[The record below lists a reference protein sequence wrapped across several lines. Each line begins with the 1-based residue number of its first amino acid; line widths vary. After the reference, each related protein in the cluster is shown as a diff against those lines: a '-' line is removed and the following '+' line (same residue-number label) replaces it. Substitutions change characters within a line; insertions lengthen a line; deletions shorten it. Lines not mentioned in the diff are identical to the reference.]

1 MNREEFDAH
10 VRAVE
15 RRYQGH
21 PLALRLRLAAL
32 AAIGFAG
39 LLAGFVLVFAL
50 ASVFLVPAWI
60 LPLGEGWPFWF
71 LGIGGLLGG
80 GVAVARALWVRITPP
95 EGRVVMPR
103 EAPAL
108 HALLEEL
115 RGRLHAGR
123 FHRVVITSTTNAAV
137 CEVPRLGV
145 LGWPRHWLQLGLPL
159 LESLSAA
166 EMRAVVAHE
175 LAHLS
180 GRHGRFGTW
189 IYRLRRSWDQ
199 VFARLHEPR
208 VQSTVS
214 LRPLLLKFID
224 WFWPRFNAHA
234 FVLSRANEF
243 DADAVAARL
252 AGAENIASALL
263 QLDLRGRLLGEKFWP
278 DLWLDANRSAELPRD
293 VFLRLRDTLR
303 APPPAE
309 ARTWLEQAFRW
320 TTSNDD
326 THPCLSERLRAV
338 AQLPAGIERGDWPPW
353 PSAPIPSAAESL
365 LGVALE
371 KVRAD
376 VEAAWRKDCAENWR
390 ARHTR
395 AAALHDR
402 LAGIDS
408 ARSSETDPAVLWE
421 RAGVL
426 MNLDGDAAAA
436 PVLRQLTDLRPEH
449 AGANFCLGRH
459 LLAENDPTGETHL
472 ERAMATDE
480 DSVPGACELLLVH
493 YRRLGQTDR
502 IRETQA
508 RLDRHEAAVA
518 ASHAERLN
526 VTAGDTFIPHTL
538 TPEELGGLR
547 AVLAADAMVASAD
560 LVQKE
565 MRHFPKQRLFVLV
578 LRCRRAWYQL
588 PNRDLDQAA
597 VARLLPKIR
606 LPGRQLVIAPHGGF
620 RTFAARLAR
629 LPSARIFPDPK
640 WEHHSPPASF

>member
-15 RRYQGH
+15 RRFQGR
-21 PLALRLRLAAL
+21 PVALRMRLAAL
-32 AAIGFAG
+32 AAVGYAG

-60 LPLGEGWPFWF
+60 LPIGEGWPFWF

-80 GVAVARALWVRITPP
+80 AVAVSRALWVRITPP
-95 EGRVVMPR
+95 EGCVVTRR

-108 HALLEEL
+108 HGLLDEL
-115 RGRLHAGR
+115 RGKLHAGR
-123 FHRVVITSTTNAAV
+123 FHRVVVTGVANAAV
-137 CEVPRLGV
+137 SEVPRLGV

-166 EMRAVVAHE
+166 ELRAVVAHE
-175 LAHLS
+175 FAHLS

-208 VQSTVS
+208 VEGAIS

-252 AGAENIASALL
+252 AGAENIATALL
-263 QLDLRGRLLGEKFWP
+263 QLELRGRLLGDKFWP
-278 DLWLDANRSAELPRD
+278 DLWLDANRSAEPPRD

-320 TTSNDD
+320 TTSIDD

-338 AQLPAGIERGDWPPW
+338 GQLPAGVERGDWPPW
-353 PSAPIPSAAESL
+353 PAAPIPNAAESL
-365 LGVALE
+365 LGKALE

-376 VEAAWRKDCAENWR
+376 VDAAWRKDSAENWR
-390 ARHTR
+390 ARHSR
-395 AAALHDR
+395 AAALNDR

-408 ARSSETDPAVLWE
+408 GRSSETDPAVLWE

-436 PVLRQLTDLRPEH
+436 PVLRQLTALRPDH

-459 LLAENDPTGETHL
+459 LLAENDPAGEAHL

-480 DSVPGACELLLVH
+480 DSVPGACELLLIH
-493 YRRLGQTDR
+493 YRRLGQTER

-518 ASHAERLN
+518 ASHTERLN
-526 VTAGDTFIPHTL
+526 VTASDTFIPHTL
-538 TPEELGGLR
+538 TPAELCTLR
-547 AVLAADAMVASAD
+547 AVLAADPMLASAD
-560 LVQKE
+560 LAQKE
-565 MRHFPKQRLFVLV
+565 MRHFPKQRLFVLC
-578 LRCRRAWYQL
+578 LRTRRAWYQL
-588 PNRDLDQAA
+588 PNSDMNQAA

-620 RTFAARLAR
+620 RTLAALIAR
-629 LPSARIFPDPK
+629 VPSARVFPDPRV
-640 WEHHSPPASF
+640 ENPPGSF